1 VGDAWRRFPPTFICK
16 AVHVQLLLSAFWISF
31 AALTLVLATW
41 RLLAAGSRFVISRY
55 FWVGGV
61 IGFSVD
67 PTASCEAGEYDVR
80 FEIAGPGVFH
90 NVSIHVLGQ
99 AQDDHGQRLVPP
111 QRRATMNAGDEPIEW
126 TFTLPDAESAS
137 NAWVV
142 ATWVRPFFEGVE
154 SEAVARWV
162 DRDDVYEW
170 VWYGNANRLV
180 RIAIRSWA
188 RRNPRRSEGL
198 RELPLFGRWRL
209 TAINSGI
216 ELMGPVNKPLPKT
229 RPRFAV

>member
-1 VGDAWRRFPPTFICK
+1 M
-16 AVHVQLLLSAFWISF
+16 QLLLSAFWISF
-31 AALTLVLATW
+31 AALTLVLASW
-41 RLLAAGSRFVISRY
+41 RLFTAGSRFVISRY

-61 IGFSVD
+61 IGFSIE
-67 PTASCEAGEYDVR
+67 PTESNDAAEYGVR

-90 NVSIHVLGQ
+90 NVSIHVLGP
-99 AQDDHGQRLVPP
+99 ARGDHGQRIVPP
-111 QRRATMNAGDEPIEW
+111 ERRATMNAGDEPIRW
-126 TFTLPDAESAS
+126 TFTLPDAASAS
-137 NAWVV
+137 GAWVV

-180 RIAIRSWA
+180 RIVIRSWA
-188 RRNPRRSEGL
+188 RRNPRRSEKL

-209 TAINSGI
+209 TAINSGV
-216 ELMGPVNKPLPKT
+216 ELMGPVDKPLPKT
-229 RPRFAV
+229 PPRFAV